1 MSPYVDPDMAV
12 VLERMRALPPV
23 DLTVPPLAEARALF
37 EENWRTT
44 NDIAVPLPEVRTLM
58 APTPAGDRVA
68 RLYRPI
74 AAGALPV
81 LLYSHGG
88 GWTFGSPASHDRMTR
103 LLALESGMAVLSLDY
118 RLAPEHPF
126 PSSIEDLTAAA
137 AWLRDAGPALG
148 LDPLR
153 WGIGG
158 DSSGASQSLRCLQ
171 HLRDMKLPTPKA
183 GLLFYGCFEPDFDTE
198 SHRLFGDGAW
208 GLTTDR
214 MRWFWRNYLGAR
226 SIEDAAPGRRSL
238 RGLPPLYLMAAGL
251 DCLRDDTV
259 KLAGKLASADA
270 AFCFDNCPGLIHGSM
285 QLTHAVPAARAA
297 LSRAAKWMAA
307 HV

>member
-1 MSPYVDPDMAV
+1 MSPYVDPDMAK

-44 NDIAVPLPEVRTLM
+44 NEIAVPLPEVRTLM
-58 APTPAGDRVA
+58 VPTPAGDRVA

-158 DSSGASQSLRCLQ
+158 DSSGASQSLRTLQ
-171 HLRDMKLPTPKA
+171 HLRDENLPLPKA
-183 GLLFYGCFEPDFDTE
+183 GLLFYGCFEPDFTTE
-198 SHRLFGDGAW
+198 SHKLFGDGSW

-226 SIEDAAPGRRSL
+226 SADEAAPGRRSL

-259 KLAGKLASADA
+259 KLAGKLSSADA
-270 AFCFDNCPGLIHGSM
+270 SFCFDNCPGLIHGSM